1 MANPL
6 DIITETLDLVSS
18 QLRDLGVEVSP
29 FTSQLFML
37 VLIVVILAAMR
48 RKFLPL
54 SNLDGKSAATLA
66 APVLIGL
73 AILASWTDQFLN
85 PPDSPVVVGVINT
98 ESRDGLVLDLLG
110 FDGNAMQSG
119 SPVIEQGSGEFFAR
133 YDYRVTH
140 YPRQIRVSRLGC
152 GELLLP
158 VTLAQLRAGH
168 EFQILYGCESDG

>member
-6 DIITETLDLVSS
+6 DIITETLDLVSG
-18 QLRDLGVEVSP
+18 QLRELGVEVSP

-54 SNLDGKSAATLA
+54 SNLDGKAAATLA

-73 AILASWTDQFLN
+73 AILASWTDQYFN
-85 PPDSPVVVGVINT
+85 PPDSPVVTGVINAD
-98 ESRDGLVLDLLG
+98 SGDGLVLDLLG

-119 SPVIEQGSGEFFAR
+119 SPVIERGSGVFLAR
-133 YDYRVTH
+133 YDYRVTQ
-140 YPRQIRVSRLGC
+140 YPRQIRVSKLGC
-152 GELLLP
+152 GQVLLP

-168 EFQILYGCESDG
+168 QFQILYSCESNG